1 MRKIKPYKNSGSAI
15 SSLDNG
21 GRFYNLLTQADDG
34 EISPAELSKV
44 AGVFSNRQQMFLCLE
59 MSICEL
65 EDAAVERIVGM
76 LSPKLKASYR
86 RFLPSYF
93 SPSEAVQKGKPARS
107 AIVTGIPKHVESC
120 SDFTGFIMVPVSTG
134 KTTMMMMIPI
144 IDRYDVYELRS
155 QVSDQKFLIAHARG
169 QRKLKAVKTRFG
181 GMIKKLQ
188 RKKGEPQK
196 HKVFLETLYYTEN
209 PQRREESLRV

>member
-1 MRKIKPYKNSGSAI
+1 MRKIKPYKNSGSAV

-34 EISPAELSKV
+34 EITPAELSKV
-44 AGVFSNRQQMFLCLE
+44 VGLFSNRQQVHLCLE

-65 EDAAVERIVGM
+65 EEAAEKEIVGM
-76 LSPKLKASYR
+76 LSPSLKASFKKFR
-86 RFLPSYF
+86 PSYF
-93 SPSEAVQKGKPARS
+93 SPAEAAQKGKPGES

-120 SDFTGFIMVPVSTG
+120 ADFNGFIMIPMSTG
-134 KTTMMMMIPI
+134 KTTTMIMVPL

-155 QVSDQKFLIAHARG
+155 QVSDQKFMIAHARS
-169 QRKLKAVKTRFG
+169 QRKLPRVNTRFG
-181 GMIKKLQ
+181 GIIKKLQ
-188 RKKGEPQK
+188 PKKGESQK

-209 PQRREESLRV
+209 PQRTNKSFGR